1 MPSSWNKPAFPGKVR
16 RFLRGC
22 LATGPYQRFTRLL
35 APRRIRANPEWVG
48 AVAASA
54 AAFESD
60 LARWQAN
67 FDSAEHLF
75 ERLLLAPNLLAT
87 YLYRL
92 SHELHRAQVPEI
104 PDVIAALGRT
114 MTGSEIY
121 YSAEIGP
128 GLKLIHG
135 LSTVIG
141 SGCVIGRDV
150 TIYQGVTVGDA
161 LGVGSGNLHRPT
173 LGDGVIVCAGS
184 AILGP
189 VEVGHESVIAANSV
203 VLDSIPPRSIASGTP
218 ARVMVESLPDSE
230 YQRYR
235 TVLRG

>member
-1 MPSSWNKPAFPGKVR
+1 
-16 RFLRGC
+16 
-22 LATGPYQRFTRLL
+22 
-35 APRRIRANPEWVG
+35 
-48 AVAASA
+48 
-54 AAFESD
+54 
-60 LARWQAN
+60 
-67 FDSAEHLF
+67 
-75 ERLLLAPNLLAT
+75 LLAT

-92 SHELHRAQVPEI
+92 GHELHNAQVPEI
-104 PDVIAALGRT
+104 PDVIAALGRW
-114 MTGSEIY
+114 MTGVEIY

-141 SGCVIGRDV
+141 SGCLIGRDF

-161 LGVGSGNLHRPT
+161 LGIASGTGERPT
-173 LGDGVIVCAGS
+173 LGDGIIACAGS

-189 VEVGHESVIAANSV
+189 VQVGDESIISANSV

-235 TVLRG
+235 TVLKG